1 MSELN
6 EDDDISFVRSV
17 RVELIKDMTRGD
29 KPNEVKM
36 PGETKD
42 RMVLLSALADMD
54 RTSLNLKKIKSDEGL
69 ANKEMAAAV
78 MIASMFKDPN
88 IKNMGMVDVVDAES
102 PEAIKA
108 IPKFDTSMVDVAIVP
123 GELDLQPANE
133 NFDEFMARQA
143 KKA

>member
-17 RVELIKDMTRGD
+17 RVKLIKDLTKGD
-29 KPNEVKM
+29 KPDEIHT

-69 ANKEMAAAV
+69 ANKEMAAAM

-88 IKNMGMVDVVDAES
+88 IKNIGTVEVIDAES

-108 IPKFDTSMVDVAIVP
+108 IPKFDTSMVSVEIVP